1 MALNGIPLL
10 SFQWHQKTVSV
21 EYDEEHWDLVLQ
33 KKIKRNRHNDND
45 DDNNND
51 NNNNNEKMWLF
62 ICEGSTK
69 LLTTRIYNNQ
79 EKLQVL

>member
-1 MALNGIPLL
+1 MTPENCLRGIWWRALRL
-10 SFQWHQKTVSV
+10 SPT
-21 EYDEEHWDLVLQ
+21 EENQ
-33 KKIKRNRHNDND
+33 TKQAHNDND
-45 DDNNND
+45 DDNNNNNN